1 MTINT
6 VFIKRVF
13 FICLVILTITLSL
26 YAQKKTDITMKF
38 STQEGFFRI
47 VFEADETF
55 ITNTKVTTSPSQIKL
70 EFPGL
75 YNLSPKDGLPFK
87 MEIKEK
93 LLVINLEEKG
103 EIKLFKLSN
112 PARLVFD
119 IYRDEKRP
127 SVFIPKIFV
136 LDAGHGGYDFG
147 ITSGDS
153 KEKDITLNLVKELDI
168 ALSKKGKKIFLTRKV
183 DQYLSLIDR
192 IKFIN
197 QKNPDIFISFHSSS
211 SDEFV
216 IYTAS
221 FKQWSSDEMVDLYSL
236 FSRQKKFLE
245 KSKVLSDKLGE
256 ALKNEFQKNVIHRE
270 MPLPILN
277 SAGAPAVLIEFPSP
291 RFVTY
296 DQSMR
301 ERFIKS
307 ILNGITSYGKN
318 ILTKEIKEKGKDQNL
333 ENV

>member
-1 MTINT
+1 MMINS

-26 YAQKKTDITMKF
+26 YAQKKTDIAMKF

-55 ITNTKVTTSPSQIKL
+55 ITNTKVNTSPSQIRL

-75 YNLSPKDGLPFK
+75 YNLSPKEGLPFK

-93 LLVINLEEKG
+93 SLVINLEEKG
-103 EIKLFKLSN
+103 DIKLLKLSN

-119 IYRDEKRP
+119 IRRDEKQ
-127 SVFIPKIFV
+127 SFSFIPKIFV

-147 ITSGDS
+147 ITSGDF
-153 KEKDITLNLVKELDI
+153 KEKDITLKLVKELDV
-168 ALSKKGKKIFLTRKV
+168 ALSKKGKKVFLTRKV

-197 QKNPDIFISFHSSS
+197 QKNPDIFMSFHSSS

-221 FKQWSSDEMVDLYSL
+221 FKQGSSDEIVDLYSL
-236 FSRQKKFLE
+236 LSRQKKFLE
-245 KSKVLSDKLGE
+245 KSKVLSDRLGE
-256 ALKNEFQKNVIHRE
+256 ALKKEFQKNVIYRE
-270 MPLPILN
+270 MPLSIIN

-296 DQSMR
+296 DQSMI
-301 ERFIKS
+301 ERFINA
-307 ILNGITSYGKN
+307 ILNGVSFYG
-318 ILTKEIKEKGKDQNL
+318 Q
-333 ENV
+333 